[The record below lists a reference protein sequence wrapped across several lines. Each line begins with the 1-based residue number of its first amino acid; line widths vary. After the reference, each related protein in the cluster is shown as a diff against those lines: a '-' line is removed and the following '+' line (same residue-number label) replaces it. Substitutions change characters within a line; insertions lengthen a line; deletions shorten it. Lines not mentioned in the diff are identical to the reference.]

1 MLPLTLLVVL
11 RLNFTFTIK
20 LCRSVIEYNYWHS
33 PITALFLC
41 TAFNAAFSSL
51 VRSRWGSS
59 TKIKH
64 LCFHILWIYTIK
76 VKTRHEYIFSEAN
89 LFASP
94 VPTKL
99 YLKVVRSFT
108 TLPSFENKSEVS
120 SHRSVL
126 PNFSA
131 ISYNRN
137 ILSSSSTRL
146 PFFSPS
152 SWQLQL
158 YFPLEKLC
166 CSSIL
171 PVSLAFIYQ
180 RTVTKIVAT
189 PPQSIMM

>member
-1 MLPLTLLVVL
+1 MLLMLLFFVGKEQMG
-11 RLNFTFTIK
+11 IK
-20 LCRSVIEYNYWHS
+20 HRKW
-33 PITALFLC
+33 
-41 TAFNAAFSSL
+41 
-51 VRSRWGSS
+51 
-59 TKIKH
+59 H
-64 LCFHILWIYTIK
+64 LCFHMVWTYTIR
-76 VKTRHEYIFSEAN
+76 VKTQCEYIFSDKN
-89 LFASP
+89 LFDSP

-99 YLKVVRSFT
+99 YLKVVWPFT
-108 TLPSFENKSEVS
+108 TFPCFENKSEVS

-158 YFPLEKLC
+158 CSPLEKLC